1 MNCADIVYINAPHRS
16 APLLQQEPRIPQGLL
31 NTVFMWSMLCSSVG
45 GSETNADMVYG
56 LDVGVVYSLDVGL
69 VYGLD
74 VGVVYSLDV
83 GVVYGLDL
91 GVVYSLDAVLA
102 GDCRQSS
109 FLIHHLIASVHAIT
123 DYNYTMHHLLFCRY
137 ILIILFIFDFQF
149 YILSRFISDLQF
161 HI

>member
-1 MNCADIVYINAPHRS
+1 MRAQPPAVLREALFCPAPHYICLFPS
-16 APLLQQEPRIPQGLL
+16 QWNLVYQNNSLD
-31 NTVFMWSMLCSSVG
+31 VG
-45 GSETNADMVYG
+45 VVYG
-56 LDVGVVYSLDVGL
+56 LDVGV

-83 GVVYGLDL
+83 GVVYGLDV